1 MYATKMGIS
10 IPQSTDDL
18 FPIIA
23 LKYHGAFAGTVFLIG
38 LVAAAFS
45 SADGSLTAL
54 TTSFTVD
61 ILGIKKKEIMPET
74 KKVKLRMMVHLS
86 IAVYLTLLVVVFR
99 AISDQSV
106 INKLFT
112 IAGYTYGPLLGLYTF
127 GLFTRLNV
135 YDKWVP
141 VIAILSPV
149 LSYLLS
155 INSEYLFD
163 GYKFGFELLL
173 VNGIFTFIGLLILSK
188 KKPISVQ

>member
-1 MYATKMGIS
+1 
-10 IPQSTDDL
+10 
-18 FPIIA
+18 
-23 LKYHGAFAGTVFLIG
+23 
-38 LVAAAFS
+38 
-45 SADGSLTAL
+45 
-54 TTSFTVD
+54 
-61 ILGIKKKEIMPET
+61 
-74 KKVKLRMMVHLS
+74 MMVHLS